1 MTAPHEA
8 PPHGRLSDVSAPDNW
23 RAWRPRAEEPLAT
36 FDHANASFVTPYLAV
51 GGDLETTAPDVA
63 TGQLEEL
70 GDAGITHVI
79 DVRLEWS
86 DEKWVQERNADV
98 GYLHLGIEDAGQRVP
113 GSWFDD
119 GVAYAREAIDSGGV
133 VLAHCHMGINRGP
146 SMGFAILLALGWDAR
161 EALDAL
167 HAARP
172 IAFVAYAE
180 DALRWYHAQDPP
192 SLESDLRRLR
202 EWRLEN
208 DLDLDPVLRAVRID
222 DPFA

>member
-1 MTAPHEA
+1 MIAPHEV

-113 GSWFDD
+113 DGWFDAD
-119 GVAYAREAIDSGGV
+119 RRWGSQFFSPLGGTPARRWTPFT
-133 VLAHCHMGINRGP
+133 LHGP
-146 SMGFAILLALGWDAR
+146 SRSSRTPRTRCAGTTPR
-161 EALDAL
+161 T
-167 HAARP
+167 
-172 IAFVAYAE
+172 
-180 DALRWYHAQDPP
+180 
-192 SLESDLRRLR
+192 RLR
-202 EWRLEN
+202 LS
-208 DLDLDPVLRAVRID
+208 PIYVA
-222 DPFA
+222 FASGA